1 MTLGNM
7 RQLGVKRLLASCL
20 NDACR
25 HTALIDVSS
34 YSAETE
40 VPYFSRKVVCAKC
53 GGRGNKN
60 AAQLEGAA
68 AASKPDREAMAMIF
82 ELAGLTISGINLALN
97 LQKTYKDWSSW
108 KEADV
113 EVESDWIDVALE
125 KGVIEGKKEDFGWMR
140 LTKLPTAELRGTI
153 QP

>member
-7 RQLGVKRLLASCL
+7 SQLGVQRLIASCL

-53 GGRGNKN
+53 GGRDNKI
-60 AAQLEGAA
+60 
-68 AASKPDREAMAMIF
+68 DV
-82 ELAGLTISGINLALN
+82 LN
-97 LQKTYKDWSSW
+97 W
-108 KEADV
+108 KEQPARP
-113 EVESDWIDVALE
+113 SLT
-125 KGVIEGKKEDFGWMR
+125 GKMR
-140 LTKLPTAELRGTI
+140 R
-153 QP
+153 